1 MGDTGQYQGS
11 QAFSHIVPQENES
24 VNPNTGSL
32 NYTAQLLQLRGVRPG
47 IDLSLNVF
55 YSYGTVGT
63 FGLPHNW
70 SLDLPYVLDGKS
82 LTANGHTY
90 AIDYEWS
97 DDKDYASGLKYM
109 NNHGIKF
116 EKIVPPQDLPSGLP
130 GQYGYQL
137 SQVDGSKVY
146 FDVEGKPLQNSD
158 IYGNFIYY
166 SYLQGSDGGVGS
178 QNVLLDFVQD
188 SWGQQITFEYQ
199 ESQLWVIKLPT
210 GSYTTINFSEDGILT
225 IQDPADLT
233 TSFDYQPSPVNSSS
247 KVLSIITYPTGLS
260 SRYEWGTVKYLD
272 ANGSAQYMPK
282 VDEHYQMDSED
293 TIYSNTSYDL
303 GGFTGGSTYTGAAIG
318 LQMAGATDALM
329 DGAGRALSYTYD
341 VTKTSND
348 KDGNGVART
357 TTYFNNYHLP
367 IQQIKYSLDNK
378 GNFVEA
384 YQTEYEYDIPIDE
397 RARITAYN
405 YPVATTTSNNTSPT
419 GDPVWQCLTRSSS
432 AYNEYGN
439 LLSRTS
445 EINVS
450 NSGFIKQTTTT
461 NVYMTTS
468 CNIQLVSKSTQRD
481 EITQSEEQ
489 TVNTATEDGR
499 AVAST
504 TFSFLPGAGQQ
515 LKPWTRHSYGYD
527 SQGRTTTDTLA
538 WAPDASVPDGSVST
552 VTNTMAY
559 SFDSGTLTQTIYDAD
574 KNATVVKYDMRK
586 YAGPMISKTLP
597 LGQTESFDYDNI
609 CRLIKHT
616 DALGYVTTNTYTVG
630 PNGGSESVKSP
641 GGYVKLTKYDVLG
654 RECEVLDNG
663 DPTQPTSSDAA
674 RLLRRQAYDFLSQ
687 VKEST
692 DNLGLVT
699 KYVYDALSR
708 PRSVTDPKQNV
719 LSYQYDDV
727 NLVITQDLNGDIRSV
742 TQLNGRTE
750 ALKVVTYPDS
760 SDDLA
765 TYLLET
771 DTVYDGN
778 KRPISTTLIQKPKS
792 SGDGITL
799 EEADIEYGPQSLVFS
814 RTITGSA
821 AGGKDTVKRQFTYDL
836 MGNTYTWLKD
846 TTYADGREYQVRG
859 PINIY
864 DWNNRLAVTRNQL
877 GQKELNYY
885 DANGW
890 LSKTVRYDGSE
901 VNLTCDDVGQFI
913 TTTYPSSSIEVDYDS
928 DGHIT
933 QVKDG
938 DDIIKYGITS
948 DGTLEKTTYSD
959 GLTQVNTLDKYSRL
973 VTQTDVFGVA
983 RTTEYGSFGEVS
995 SRSCKK
1001 DKLTYNYG
1009 TANHSNGQCIGFN
1022 LVGGRS
1028 YINTIRYDGFNR
1040 LSGTTATDSNGETL
1054 LDSSYTIDGKGKA
1067 INIITRSTTA
1077 PELNVDRTLVYDGLG
1092 QVTFDSRPSAGLG
1105 DTAYTYDGNSNVLST
1120 TVDGKTTTMSY
1131 NEIDQR
1137 TDAGF
1142 VYDTLGRLAT
1152 DDQDQKYQFD
1162 DRDRLLSV
1170 QTGGAASDFEYR
1182 ADDYLARRKGV
1193 LDTVEMY
1200 YNSGKVNSLT
1210 VSKENKSTENTSFFG
1225 GSKAIVA
1232 SYTDEKASDY
1242 FFDSVNST
1250 ALLVG
1255 EDHNTSIT
1263 YDTYGK
1269 ANPSSTVDTRSNFG
1283 FGQEFCDETSGLVY
1297 LRSRYYSPKIM
1308 GFISM
1313 DRNHQENRYAY
1324 CEGDPINN
1332 FDPLGQSWETA
1343 LGVTALV
1350 VGAVIGAVVT
1360 AGVGLVV
1367 EASLG
1372 AAVGAFGLSEVAAAT
1387 ASSVI
1392 GVASAAIGGAVGN
1405 VAGGYVSAAI
1415 QGNNYTGMDALVDA
1429 LTGAAGGSL
1438 GKWTEPA
1445 AQAFAASARYGER
1458 ALTPL
1463 AQQALASGIT
1473 GAVNNGTQSIV
1484 RPILLGEPISPLK
1497 VGTSMLM
1504 GFGLGVT
1511 KTYALDKVKVQYRE
1525 TSPRVR
1531 AAARQFLGRVRGKI
1545 QASRMKS
1552 ISIYDS
1558 SGVDLVGFK
1567 SLSGSSSAVDA
1578 EVSTLAS
1585 SALKSRL
1592 GTLSQEH
1599 EDLPPFITEL

>member
-1 MGDTGQYQGS
+1 MGDAGQYQGS
-11 QAFSHIVPQENES
+11 QAFSHIVPQKNES

-32 NYTAQLLQLRGVRPG
+32 NYTTQLLQLRGVRPG

-166 SYLQGSDGGVGS
+166 SYLQGSDGGVAS

-188 SWGQQITFEYQ
+188 SWGQRITFQYQ
-199 ESQLWVIKLPT
+199 ESQQWVITLPT

-225 IQDPADLT
+225 IQDPAELI
-233 TSFDYQPSPVNSSS
+233 TSFDYQPSPGDSRS

-260 SRYEWGTVKYLD
+260 SRYEWGTVEYLD
-272 ANGSAQYMPK
+272 GNGSAQYMPK
-282 VDEHYQMDSED
+282 VDNHYQMDTDD

-303 GGFTGGSTYTGAAIG
+303 GGFSGGSTYTGAAIG
-318 LQMAGATDALM
+318 LKMAGATDALM

-367 IQQIKYSLDNK
+367 IRQIKYSLDNK

-397 RARITAYN
+397 RARTTAYN
-405 YPVATTTSNNTSPT
+405 YPVATTTFNNTNPT
-419 GDPVWQCLTRSSS
+419 GDPVWQCLTHSSS

-439 LLSRTS
+439 LTSRIS
-445 EINVS
+445 EVNI
-450 NSGFIKQTTTT
+450 SGSGRVKQTTTT
-461 NVYMTTS
+461 NEYMTTS
-468 CNIQLVSKSTQRD
+468 CNIQLVSVSTQRD

-489 TVNTATEDGR
+489 TANTATEDGR

-504 TFSFLPGAGQQ
+504 TSSFLSGAGQQ
-515 LKPWTRHSYGYD
+515 LKPWTRHTYGYD
-527 SQGRTTTDTLA
+527 SQGRTITDTLA
-538 WAPDASVPDGSVST
+538 WAPGASVPDGSVDT
-552 VTNTMAY
+552 VTNTMTY
-559 SFDSGTLTQTIYDAD
+559 SFDSGTLTQTVYDAD

-597 LGQTESFDYDNI
+597 LGQTEKFDYDNI

-630 PNGGSESVKSP
+630 PKGGSESVKSP

-654 RECEVLDNG
+654 RESEVLDNG
-663 DPTQPTSSDAA
+663 DPTQATSSEAT
-674 RLLRRQAYDFLSQ
+674 RLLRRQTYDFLSQ
-687 VKEST
+687 VKETT

-708 PRSVTDPKQNV
+708 PRSVTDPKKNV
-719 LSYQYDDV
+719 LNYQYDDV

-760 SDDLA
+760 SDELA
-765 TYLLET
+765 TYILET
-771 DTVYDGN
+771 NTVYDGN
-778 KRPISTTLIQKPKS
+778 KRPISTTQIQRPKS
-792 SGDGITL
+792 SGDSITL
-799 EEADIEYGPQSLVFS
+799 EKADIEYGPQSLVFS
-814 RTITGSA
+814 RTIIGSA
-821 AGGKDTVKRQFTYDL
+821 VGGTDIVKRQFTYDL
-836 MGNTYTWLKD
+836 LGNTYTWIKD

-864 DWNNRLAVTRNQL
+864 DWNNRLAMTKNQL
-877 GQKELNYY
+877 GQEELNYY

-901 VNLTCDDVGQFI
+901 VNSICDDVGQFI
-913 TTTYPSSSIEVDYDS
+913 KTTYPSSSIEVDYDS

-938 DDIIKYGITS
+938 DDIIKYGITL
-948 DGTLEKTTYSD
+948 DGTLDKTTYSD
-959 GLTQVNTLDKYSRL
+959 GLTQVNILDKYSRL
-973 VTQTDVFGVA
+973 VTQTDVFGVS
-983 RTTEYGSFGEVS
+983 RTTEY
-995 SRSCKK
+995 
-1001 DKLTYNYG
+1001 
-1009 TANHSNGQCIGFN
+1009 
-1022 LVGGRS
+1022 
-1028 YINTIRYDGFNR
+1028 
-1040 LSGTTATDSNGETL
+1040 
-1054 LDSSYTIDGKGKA
+1054 
-1067 INIITRSTTA
+1067 
-1077 PELNVDRTLVYDGLG
+1077 DRTIAYDGLG

-1105 DTAYTYDGNSNVLST
+1105 DTTYTYDGNSNILST
-1120 TVDGKTTTMSY
+1120 TVDGNTTTMSY

-1152 DDQDQKYQFD
+1152 DNQDQKYQFD

-1170 QTGGAASDFEYR
+1170 QTGGMASGFEYR

-1193 LDTVEMY
+1193 SDTVEMY
-1200 YNSGKVNSLT
+1200 YNSGKVNSLA
-1210 VSKENKSTENTSFFG
+1210 VLKENKSTEKTSFFT

-1232 SYTDEKASDY
+1232 SYTDEKTPDY

-1255 EDHNTSIT
+1255 DDHETSIT
-1263 YDTYGK
+1263 YDAYGK
-1269 ANPSSTVDTRSNFG
+1269 ASPSSTVDSRSNFG

-1343 LGVTALV
+1343 LGITALV

-1360 AGVGLVV
+1360 AGVGLAL

-1415 QGNNYTGMDALVDA
+1415 QGNTYTGMDALVDA
-1429 LTGAAGGSL
+1429 LTGAAGGSV
-1438 GKWTEPA
+1438 GKLIEPTA
-1445 AQAFAASARYGER
+1445 KAFAASARYGER

-1463 AQQALASGIT
+1463 AQKALANGIS

-1504 GFGLGVT
+1504 GFGVGIT
-1511 KTYALDKVKVQYRE
+1511 KTYALEKVKVQYRE

-1545 QASRMKS
+1545 QAGKMKD
-1552 ISIYDS
+1552 IDIYDS

-1585 SALKSRL
+1585 SALRSRL

-1599 EDLPPFITEL
+1599 EDLPPLITEL